1 MIRLLIRVEKNNE
14 EELKR
19 FEPLHEEYLK
29 SEKYVELQ
37 KQIAEAIVDDEEY
50 KKDVDPEGY

>member
-19 FEPLHEEYLK
+19 FLPLHEEYLK

-37 KQIAEAIVDDEEY
+37 KQITEAIVDDEEY